1 MVRKMSSY
9 KILQAEQQGI
19 YVLKFIGEIRLNL
32 CSTLDSIID
41 TMVNDPDFR
50 TAVVDL
56 TETDVIDSTTLGL
69 LAKIA
74 MAAYDRSHF
83 LPTLISTNPDV
94 TRIVRSMGFEK
105 IFIIVSEPATR
116 VEQLEE
122 IPVLKA
128 SEQQVREQVLDAHK
142 VLMSLNQRNREEFKN
157 LVRALECEDH

>member
-1 MVRKMSSY
+1 MASY
-9 KILQAEQQGI
+9 KILQAERQGI

-41 TMVNDPDFR
+41 TMVGDPSFR
-50 TAVVDL
+50 TVVIDL

-74 MAAYDRSHF
+74 LAAQERSNF

-105 IFIIVSEPATR
+105 IFIIVNELATS
-116 VEQLEE
+116 VEELEE
-122 IPVLKA
+122 IPLLKA
-128 SEQQVREQVLDAHK
+128 SEREVREKVLEAHK
-142 VLMSLNQRNREEFKN
+142 VLMSMNSRNREEFKS
-157 LVRALECEDH
+157 LVRALECED

>member
-1 MVRKMSSY
+1 MASY
-9 KILQAEQQGI
+9 KILQAERQGI

-41 TMVNDPDFR
+41 TMVGDPSFR
-50 TAVVDL
+50 TVVIDL

-74 MAAYDRSHF
+74 LAAQERSNF

-105 IFIIVSEPATR
+105 IFIIVNELASS
-116 VEQLEE
+116 VEELEE
-122 IPVLKA
+122 IPLLKA
-128 SEQQVREQVLDAHK
+128 SEREVREKVLEAHK
-142 VLMSLNQRNREEFKN
+142 VLMSMNSRNREEFKS
-157 LVRALECEDH
+157 LVRALECED